1 MENKSSDYTG
11 DTSIFLE
18 LDDQQYNMQEIS
30 KRVRADYKAAHKE
43 KLKDL
48 KIYVKPEDGKAYY
61 TANDGSISGSVDI

>member
-1 MENKSSDYTG
+1 MENKTGEYTG
-11 DTSIFLE
+11 KTKIFPE
-18 LDDQQYNMQEIS
+18 LDERQYNMDEIG
-30 KRVRADYKAAHKE
+30 KKVKAAYKASHKE